1 MEIIYETVLANYIN
15 YIFLI
20 INYITCAICGL
31 LIVFI
36 NSYYGFSY
44 FRDRFHI
51 YLGIVLPV
59 VGFTITL
66 VIGSNIALSLG
77 MLGALSIVRFRT
89 PVRSSYELVIYFLL
103 LTIGIA
109 TKVDTSIAII
119 LTLFSIL
126 TSIFLK
132 YIFSNF
138 SFDNPKN
145 IKINNEKTLSFSI
158 ELNDE
163 QLEEFLRNNQGMNIS
178 VKKEN
183 NLNIVFGSKSF
194 DEHYD
199 FDIFFNKNSKQF
211 KTYEIYNT

>member
-1 MEIIYETVLANYIN
+1 MEIIYQTVLANYIN
-15 YIFLI
+15 YIFLL

-31 LIVFI
+31 LIVFV

-132 YIFSNF
+132 YIFNYF

-145 IKINNEKTLSFSI
+145 IKINNEKTLSFSV

-163 QLEEFLRNNQGMNIS
+163 QLQEFLSNNQGINIS
-178 VKKEN
+178 VKKEKD
-183 NLNIVFGSKSF
+183 LNILFGSKSF
-194 DEHYD
+194 DAQDD
-199 FDIFFNKNSKQF
+199 FDIFFMKNSKKF

>member
-119 LTLFSIL
+119 LT
-126 TSIFLK
+126 
-132 YIFSNF
+132 
-138 SFDNPKN
+138 
-145 IKINNEKTLSFSI
+145 
-158 ELNDE
+158 
-163 QLEEFLRNNQGMNIS
+163 
-178 VKKEN
+178 
-183 NLNIVFGSKSF
+183 
-194 DEHYD
+194 
-199 FDIFFNKNSKQF
+199 
-211 KTYEIYNT
+211 